1 MNSLRIPLCLILSV
15 LTFTCLG
22 QQPRVGGPFENSS
35 FMYIGM
41 PKLINATDTS
51 SGWTQKGQKLLITGL
66 ILKPDGMTPAPD
78 VILYYYHTDVN
89 GVYPNSN
96 TLNQKVARHGSI
108 RGWVKSDKKGR
119 YSIYT
124 VRPAAYPNRTDPA
137 HIHPSIKE
145 PNDINEYYL
154 DEFVFDDD
162 PLLTTQK
169 RRSMENRGGSGVLR
183 TYQEGGL
190 AIAEHNIILG
200 LNIPNYPKQK
210 DLEVES
216 GPNIGED
223 IFSFTPQH
231 IWGDD
236 IGSKTCPICK
246 YGRQMGILYFVGD
259 KSPEDEIKKWI
270 MFLET
275 EAMLRKERLKTF
287 VIFTAESEDEKRQKI
302 SEFNN
307 LAKQMKIRKVAITYV
322 PDFSDRLSEVNLNKI
337 NPAAGSTILIYKNSN
352 VIGKLVNQ
360 PPTET
365 NFKAISALISD
376 RLSRNLSSGN

>member
-1 MNSLRIPLCLILSV
+1 MNTLRISFCLIFSV
-15 LTFTCLG
+15 LTFKCLG
-22 QQPRVGGPFENSS
+22 QQQRVGGSFENSS

-41 PKLINATDTS
+41 PEHINATDTS
-51 SGWTQKGQKLLITGL
+51 SGWGQNGQKLLITGS
-66 ILKPDGMTPAPD
+66 ILKPDGITPAPD

-89 GVYPNSN
+89 GVYPNSKD
-96 TLNQKVARHGSI
+96 LNQKVAGHGSI
-108 RGWVKSDKKGR
+108 RGWVKSDKNGR

-124 VRPAAYPNRTDPA
+124 VRPEAYPNRTDPA

-145 PNDINEYYL
+145 PNDMNEYYL

-183 TYQEGGL
+183 IYQEGGL

-200 LNIPNYPKQK
+200 LNIPNYPGQK
-210 DLEVES
+210 TLGIES
-216 GPNIGED
+216 GPKIGED
-223 IFSFTPQH
+223 VFSFTPQH
-231 IWGDD
+231 IWGED

-246 YGRQMGILYFVGD
+246 YGRQMGILYFIGD
-259 KSPEDEIKKWI
+259 KSSKEEIKKWI

-302 SEFNN
+302 SEFTN
-307 LAKQMKIRKVAITYV
+307 LARQMKIRQVAITYV
-322 PDFSDRLSEVNLNKI
+322 PHFSDRHSEVNLNKI
-337 NPAAGSTILIYKNSN
+337 NPAARIGS
-352 VIGKLVNQ
+352 VNM
-360 PPTET
+360 
-365 NFKAISALISD
+365 FGHSD
-376 RLSRNLSSGN
+376 VHKGAV